1 MNFEKPELNEFNRGL
16 RLNDEMFFSVKE
28 ALETGVSYL
37 EDSIS
42 TLEKELLEKGVHEV
56 DLLSLVREC
65 VNEFLDILQTI
76 DQSVHHPADLEK
88 ILTDQTFFSAFKGAY
103 EKLLTLDIRKKYQE
117 YLVKNSEGGELH
129 DVDELALSYL
139 DGGLNTASIYLSAYN
154 QEKHE

>member
-16 RLNDEMFFSVKE
+16 RLDDVTFTEVKN

-42 TLEKELLEKGVHEV
+42 KLEEELLERDAHEV
-56 DLLSLVREC
+56 DLLNSVREC
-65 VNEFLDILQTI
+65 VNEFLQILQTI

-129 DVDELALSYL
+129 DVDEFALNYL
-139 DGGLNTASIYLSAYN
+139 DGGLSTASIYLSAYN